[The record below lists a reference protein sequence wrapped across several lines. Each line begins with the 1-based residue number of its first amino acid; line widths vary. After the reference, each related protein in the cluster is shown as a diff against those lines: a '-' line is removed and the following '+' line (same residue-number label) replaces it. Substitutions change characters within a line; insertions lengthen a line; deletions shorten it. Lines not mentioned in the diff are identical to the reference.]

1 MRYLKMTANMR
12 FWCVQ
17 ESAGLDDSVTVIT
30 TAKSSTHDNNSLLIA
45 ALQVKGAF
53 NRTDFNKTYD
63 PRLNTHHQQNITSI
77 QPLFPKTFL
86 FKKVLD
92 IGDKHDCNYCTVKR

>member
-1 MRYLKMTANMR
+1 MRYLKKTVNMR

-17 ESAGLDDSVTVIT
+17 ESAGLDGSLTERT
-30 TAKSSTHDNNSLLIA
+30 TAQSSTPDNNSLLIA
-45 ALQVKGAF
+45 ALQAKSVSNGA
-53 NRTDFNKTYD
+53 DLNKAYD
-63 PRLNTHHQQNITSI
+63 PRLITHHQQKITSI

-92 IGDKHDCNYCTVKR
+92 IGDKHDCNYCTVKL